1 MTNPEMDFKI
11 RDQKLSRLYLYVVI
25 SISSTYLLGAL
36 FYADKFHFWQHAL
49 SELGTTRTLT
59 GTPNTISAF
68 LVALGMFTTG
78 WLLLTIAGIY
88 QAQSKVLKQPL
99 KCFLLYIAGIGSF
112 ITIFPNDLFHVLHS
126 VGCGMMIGPIFIIE
140 LLMLWERKL
149 FIGIKKVYS
158 VSILLSVSVL
168 TYAAAFFRF
177 HDIQQI
183 AQKFCIFN
191 LLVILYNRSKLKM
204 ALPEPFLTPH
214 SVEN

>member
-1 MTNPEMDFKI
+1 MTNPEMDFAI

-68 LVALGMFTTG
+68 QVALGMFTTG
-78 WLLLTIAGIY
+78 WLLLAIAGMH
-88 QAQSKVLKQPL
+88 QTQTKVLNHRL
-99 KCFLLYIAGIGSF
+99 KCVLLSIAGIGSF
-112 ITIFPNDLFHVLHS
+112 ISIFLNDLFHVLHS
-126 VGCGMMIGPIFIIE
+126 IGSGMMIGPIFIIE

-149 FIGIKKVYS
+149 VSGITKAYS
-158 VSILLSVSVL
+158 LSILLSVSVL
-168 TYAAAFFRF
+168 TYAAAFFRY

-204 ALPEPFLTPH
+204 ALRKPNL
-214 SVEN
+214 SQQSA